1 MSGDVVTAVGLPL
14 LGAMLL
20 ALGWW
25 SRRNLDSLVGTLG
38 PPDLIERRRAVM
50 TRGVHACLIGG
61 VVLASVGAG
70 LGVVAL
76 R

>member
-1 MSGDVVTAVGLPL
+1 MSGDLVTTVALPL
-14 LGAMLL
+14 LGVMLL

-25 SRRNLDSLVGTLG
+25 SRRHLDSLVGTLG

-50 TRGVHACLIGG
+50 TRGVHACLVGG
-61 VVLASVGAG
+61 VVLTSCSVG
-70 LGVVAL
+70 LGIVAL